1 MFPILAILPRISVHT
16 PVHRRPR
23 RRRRSVSH
31 ASRPV
36 GTALTQTV
44 SASLGPGVLPT

>member
-1 MFPILAILPRISVHT
+1 MFVHT

-31 ASRPV
+31 VSRPV
-36 GTALTQTV
+36 TATATGTALTQTV

>member
-1 MFPILAILPRISVHT
+1 MFVHT

-23 RRRRSVSH
+23 RRRRRRSVSH
-31 ASRPV
+31 VSRPV
-36 GTALTQTV
+36 TATGTALTQTV